1 MTGAEADAWQD
12 VIGEHH
18 WRSAETVWVEE
29 EVEYSREQVGALAAV
44 VERAIGGCEGARVVC
59 LRADTRLGFFAGQLG
74 VWRAGCVAVADDGS
88 LAADVLDRVRPDLTL
103 FVRTADTEEGEPVRE
118 ADRATERLP
127 ADRLPADVV
136 AVNFTSGSTGR
147 RKAVAVTRGNLL
159 ALFGC
164 RGLDVP
170 TDGPTTAGGFAAPA
184 FDGWWFDTWKAVA
197 AGGRVVRLPHV
208 NEDVFAWPELTERYR
223 IDRVLL
229 PAAVINTV
237 VGAMPECLA
246 GIPWIFSGGEQFHTA
261 TYRKARDAGL
271 ANRFVNLY
279 GPTEA
284 TFATH
289 RYDLPEEFAADAIP
303 IGFPLDGCEQTLLPA
318 GDSPD
323 HLHHLVVSGP
333 LVCAGYLD
341 EGHLTDPFAVREGRT
356 TYRTGD
362 LVHQAPSGA
371 LVYAGRLDS
380 QIKVNG
386 ARVDTPALQTAA
398 TGLPGVL
405 DCRVAQDARGTVAFV
420 QIAPDVHDEETVRAR
435 LEPLVRSFSD
445 AIRLHLVHAFPT
457 KAGGKIDFPSLMDDA
472 HTERAG
478 NR

>member
-1 MTGAEADAWQD
+1 MTDAWHD
-12 VIGEHH
+12 LIGEHR
-18 WRSAETVWVEE
+18 WRSTETVWVEE
-29 EVEYSREQVGALAAV
+29 GREYGRERVGTLAAAV
-44 VERAIGGCEGARVVC
+44 QRAVERCEGARVVR
-59 LRADTRLGFFAGQLG
+59 LRADTRLGHFAGQLG
-74 VWRAGCVAVADDGS
+74 VWRAGGLAVADDGS
-88 LAADVLDRVRPDLTL
+88 LAPDVLDRVRPDVTL
-103 FVRTADTEEGEPVRE
+103 SVTVGEAAADDEVEEVARAAEP
-118 ADRATERLP
+118 LP
-127 ADRLPADVV
+127 ADRLPPDVV

-147 RKAVAVTRGNLL
+147 RKAVAVTRQNLL
-159 ALFGC
+159 ALFAC

-170 TDGPTTAGGFAAPA
+170 TEGVPTAGAFAAPA
-184 FDGWWFDTWKAVA
+184 FDGWWFDTWKTVA

-208 NEDVFAWPELTERYR
+208 NEDVFAWPELAERYG

-229 PAAVINTV
+229 PAAVITTV

-246 GIPWIFSGGEQFHTA
+246 GIPWIFSGGEQFHGA
-261 TYRKARDAGL
+261 TYRQARQAGL
-271 ANRFVNLY
+271 TNRFVNLY

-289 RYDLPEEFAADAIP
+289 RYDLPEEFTAAAIP
-303 IGFPLDGCEQTLLPA
+303 IGHPLEGCDQTLPA
-318 GDSPD
+318 ADDSPP
-323 HLHHLVVSGP
+323 HLRHLVVSGP

-341 EGHLTDPFAVREGRT
+341 GGRLAEPFPVREGHA

-362 LVHQAPSGA
+362 LVHQDASGA

-386 ARVDTPALQTAA
+386 TRVDTAALQSAA
-398 TGLPGVL
+398 GTVPGVL
-405 DCRVAQDARGTVAFV
+405 DCRVAQDPRGTVAFV
-420 QIAPDVHDEETVRAR
+420 QLGRDAPARETVRAQ

-445 AIRLHLVHAFPT
+445 AIRLHLVHTFPT

-478 NR
+478 KR